1 MIPEAAVKSP
11 SMNRL
16 DYFKARLDATISPV
30 HLRQALDSRAAHIC
44 AVDVRNGPASV
55 IKDRIPG
62 ALQMPL
68 SVMLERL
75 DRLPRNREL
84 VLYCWDT
91 WCTLAAEA
99 AVLLLE
105 RGFVVREMYG
115 GMAAWKA
122 LRFPTE
128 HADAEALAGQHD
140 PLRND

>member
-1 MIPEAAVKSP
+1 
-11 SMNRL
+11 MNRL
-16 DYFKARLDATISPV
+16 DYFKARLDATISPAN
-30 HLRQALDSRAAHIC
+30 LQEALLGQSPHIC
-44 AVDVRNGPASV
+44 VVDVRNGPVSL

-62 ALQMPL
+62 ALQLPM

-75 DRLPRNREL
+75 DQLPRNREL

-105 RGFVVREMYG
+105 RGFVVREMGG

-128 HADAEALAGQHD
+128 HADARALLGQRD
-140 PLRND
+140 PLSHGTKHALQ